1 MPLNAIQVR
10 RAVVFS
16 GRNAYE
22 DMPAQPE
29 PNQTMR
35 IAFDE
40 QVFLLQEYGGI
51 SRYVCSL
58 ARQLAGY
65 SAVEARVFAPL
76 HYNGYLEDLPR
87 ALAQGWRIPRVPK
100 TARPVFALSA
110 LLARRAIR
118 RFRPDIVHQTYYS
131 ANAFAPEGARRII
144 TVYDMVS
151 ERFPAEFGGSQFTD
165 TKRIAVSRADH
176 VLCIS
181 ESTRRDLIELFGVAA
196 ERTSVVYLG
205 YDDLVPPVDAGPRTQ
220 NGFRPYLLYV
230 GSRGG
235 YKNFATLMRAFASS
249 SWLRSG
255 FSVMCF
261 GGGAFIPDELELFR
275 QLQLADA
282 HVRQISGNDEM
293 LASMYTNA
301 AAFVYPSLYEGFGI
315 PPLEAMSLGCPVIC
329 GNTSS
334 IPEVVGDAGEYFDP
348 NDTESMRVAIEAVLQ
363 STGRSQVLVA
373 KGHARRLLFS
383 WERCA
388 SETLDVY
395 RSIL

>member
-1 MPLNAIQVR
+1 MSL
-10 RAVVFS
+10 
-16 GRNAYE
+16 
-22 DMPAQPE
+22 
-29 PNQTMR
+29 R
-35 IAFDE
+35 IAFDQ
-40 QVFLLQEYGGI
+40 QVFLLQEFGGI
-51 SRYVCSL
+51 SRYICSL
-58 ARQLAGY
+58 SEAL
-65 SAVEARVFAPL
+65 SCNPDVEVGIFAPL
-76 HYNGYLEDLPR
+76 HYNGHFERLPR
-87 ALAQGWRIPRVPK
+87 ALARGRRVPRVPK
-100 TARPVFALSA
+100 TARPVSALSA

-131 ANAFAPEGARRII
+131 ANAFAPEGARRVI

-165 TKRIAVSRADH
+165 TKKIAVSRADH

-205 YDDLVPPVDAGPRTQ
+205 CDDLAPPVDAGTRAQ
-220 NGFRPYLLYV
+220 NGSRPYLLYV

-235 YKNFATLMRAFASS
+235 YKNFEALIRAFVSS
-249 SWLRSG
+249 SYLRSG

-261 GGGAFIPDELELFR
+261 GGGAFIPDELALFR
-275 QLQLADA
+275 QLQLSDA
-282 HVRQISGNDEM
+282 HVRQISGNDEV
-293 LASMYTNA
+293 LASMYANA

-348 NDTESMRVAIEAVLQ
+348 SDTESMRVAIEAVLQ
-363 STGRSQVLVA
+363 STGRSQELVA
-373 KGHARRLLFS
+373 KGHARRSLFS
-383 WERCA
+383 WQRCA